1 MPAQIDST
9 IGATR
14 DSTVAALEQ
23 RLRTAV
29 DSGSNSN
36 GRHAGEAVGS
46 NGAIQTPPARDV
58 AIDVCRAILAEA
70 GAGTAQHSDDVVLI
84 AEAIGERMGI
94 RGAEAADLM
103 TAARL
108 HDIGKVWVPS
118 RILEKPGRLTDEEW
132 EIMRRHTVVGEEI
145 LSSVDELAA
154 VGLLVR
160 HSHERW
166 DGGGYPDGLKEAE
179 IPLASRII
187 FCADAFHAI
196 RSDRPY

>member
-70 GAGTAQHSDDVVLI
+70 GAGTAEHSDDVVLI
-84 AEAIGERMGI
+84 TEAIGERMGLS
-94 RGAEAADLM
+94 GAEAEDLLV
-103 TAARL
+103 AARRQR
-108 HDIGKVWVPS
+108 ICWWRRGCTTSGRSGS
-118 RILEKPGRLTDEEW
+118 RTGFSRRPARSPRRSGR
-132 EIMRRHTVVGEEI
+132 
-145 LSSVDELAA
+145 
-154 VGLLVR
+154 
-160 HSHERW
+160 
-166 DGGGYPDGLKEAE
+166 
-179 IPLASRII
+179 
-187 FCADAFHAI
+187 
-196 RSDRPY
+196 